1 MNLTQRDVF
10 LTGIAR
16 DIDVRENKT
25 KEGKEYI
32 SLNVNIDTNGK
43 AKDEN
48 HVENTIRV
56 EFFAMKHNSKGA
68 ISKLYE
74 TYKNLSEEVNTVKNN
89 PDSPD
94 MLRIGMGELQE
105 NYWNKRSTPRVAATF
120 CNIANDRQ
128 PENKFEVEGFISNIR
143 PEMDKEG
150 IETGRAIVTLCM
162 VGGYENSENPQNS
175 RYDLNV
181 LDFVTEPNNDVAAE
195 YILSN
200 YQKND
205 FVKLAGKFVRELKR
219 EVVETPSAFGKPIE
233 NIKNTLVSEL
243 RIESG
248 TQPVTNPLSD
258 AEIETLAAE
267 RKARHL
273 EIDNRATETA
283 SAPKQAEKPKSG
295 GWSI

>member
-16 DIDVRENKT
+16 DIEVRENKT

-32 SLNVNIDTNGK
+32 SLNVSLDTNGR

-56 EFFAMKHNSKGA
+56 DFFAMKHNSKGGV
-68 ISKLYE
+68 SKLYE

-105 NYWNKRSTPRVAATF
+105 NYWNKRSTARVSATF

-128 PENKFEVEGFISNIR
+128 PENKFEIEGFISNIR

-162 VGGYENSENPQNS
+162 VGGYENSEDPQKS

-181 LDFVTEPNNDVAAE
+181 LDFITEPNNDAAAE

-205 FVKLAGKFVRELKR
+205 FIKLAGKVVRELKR
-219 EVVETPSAFGKPIE
+219 EVVQTPSAFGRPIA
-233 NIKNTLVSEL
+233 NTKNTLISEL

-248 TQPVTNPLSD
+248 TEAVDNPLSD
-258 AEIETLAAE
+258 AEIQTLAAE
-267 RKARHL
+267 RNAKHL
-273 EIDNRATETA
+273 AIDNQAEEKATQ
-283 SAPKQAEKPKSG
+283 PKQPEKPKSG

>member
-16 DIDVRENKT
+16 DIEVREGKT
-25 KEGKEYI
+25 AKGQEYI

-43 AKDEN
+43 PKDEN

-56 EFFAMKHNSKGA
+56 DLFAMKYSSTGKP
-68 ISKLYE
+68 SKLYE

-89 PDSPD
+89 PDNPD

-105 NYWNKRSTPRVAATF
+105 NYWNKRSTARVSATF

-175 RYDLNV
+175 RYELNV
-181 LDFVTEPNNDVAAE
+181 LDFVTEPNNNAAAE

-205 FVKLAGKFVRELKR
+205 FIKLAGKVVRELRR
-219 EVVETPSAFGKPIE
+219 EVVETPSAFGKPIA
-233 NIKNTLVSEL
+233 NVKNTLVSEL

-248 TQPVTNPLSD
+248 TEPVDNPLSD
-258 AEIETLAAE
+258 AEIQTLAAE
-267 RKARHL
+267 RNAKHL
-273 EIDNRATETA
+273 AVDNQAAEKA
-283 SAPKQAEKPKSG
+283 SAPKQPEKPKSG